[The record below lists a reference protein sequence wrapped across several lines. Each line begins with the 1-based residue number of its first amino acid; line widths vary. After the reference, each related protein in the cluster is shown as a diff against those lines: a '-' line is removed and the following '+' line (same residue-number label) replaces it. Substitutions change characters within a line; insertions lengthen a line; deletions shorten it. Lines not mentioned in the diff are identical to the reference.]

1 MRLTRFQNMSSTPI
15 VGDGPTQSPTSK
27 GEGGKFYHGL
37 IKARKKKTMKN
48 LKIFSTLVTHA
59 QDAADRRREEEAGAG
74 LRAIGL
80 ARAAGRQ
87 TASLA
92 SQNEITSWQGTH
104 TRYLRRRK
112 AGMSRSLT
120 SKACG

>member
-1 MRLTRFQNMSSTPI
+1 MLILFQNMGSTPI
-15 VGDGPTQSPTSK
+15 VGDSPTQSPISK

-37 IKARKKKTMKN
+37 LIARKKKTLNN
-48 LKIFSTLVTHA
+48 LKFYSTLVTHA
-59 QDAADRRREEEAGAG
+59 QETTDRRREEETDAG
-74 LRAIGL
+74 LYSDGR

-92 SQNEITSWQGTH
+92 SQKEITLWLRAH

-120 SKACG
+120 SKTCG

>member
-1 MRLTRFQNMSSTPI
+1 MLTLFQNMSSTPI
-15 VGDGPTQSPTSK
+15 VGDSPTQSPTSK
-27 GEGGKFYHGL
+27 GEGGKFYHSL
-37 IKARKKKTMKN
+37 LKARKEKTPKN
-48 LKIFSTLVTHA
+48 LKFFSTLVTHA
-59 QDAADRRREEEAGAG
+59 QDAADRRREEESGAG
-74 LRAIGL
+74 LHANGR

-92 SQNEITSWQGTH
+92 SQNEITSWQRAH
-104 TRYLRRRK
+104 ARYLRRRK